1 MYGDVRSAIATY
13 LYYSAVSCEPRYN
26 RMRQAR
32 DHFSVTSH
40 TRVGQG
46 APMKDGLLQESTGL
60 YLVTGKV
67 LAN

>member
-32 DHFSVTSH
+32 DHYSVTSH

-46 APMKDGLLQESTGL
+46 AAMKDGLLQESTGL
-60 YLVTGKV
+60 VSRHGQGLS
-67 LAN
+67 